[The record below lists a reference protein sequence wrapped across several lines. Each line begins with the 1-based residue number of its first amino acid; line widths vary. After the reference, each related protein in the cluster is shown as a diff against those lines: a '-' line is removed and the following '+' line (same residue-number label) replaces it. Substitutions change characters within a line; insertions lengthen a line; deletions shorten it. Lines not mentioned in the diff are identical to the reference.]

1 MCQDNS
7 SSNPLTVTLNQNNS
21 SSSNNDMNFTNMEKV
36 ASSHSMSMDTTS
48 SRAMEIDK
56 DEINKKQASM
66 SVASATSS
74 PRPEEEDGEEQQQ
87 PPTTT
92 AEDESNRTSTT
103 TQEDSSAPNGTAT
116 NSPTDDTTTT
126 TTKTEQPPSSDASA
140 SASEKAKKAEETIF
154 NSKISFPLNLTRM
167 LEAVDDLGYSHIVHW
182 AEDELSFVIVDI
194 DEFLKLVLPKFFK

>member
-74 PRPEEEDGEEQQQ
+74 PRPEEDDGGEQQQ
-87 PPTTT
+87 QPTAA
-92 AEDESNRTSTT
+92 AEDESNSKSTT
-103 TQEDSSAPNGTAT
+103 TQEDSSAPTGTAT

-126 TTKTEQPPSSDASA
+126 TTKTEQPPSSDA